1 MGSSSLRIVIAFAL
15 AGALGASLCEVAR
28 AQDALQAGEAFV
40 TRFSGTTDEDG
51 RAAIDPSGTV
61 GGVVD
66 LRRPGASPL
75 GASWEDA
82 PQRSA
87 ATAGQVGQVFGVT
100 LDDAD
105 PPNIYLTATSAFG
118 LHRNAEN
125 TGWMEGMWG
134 PNGGPGTIWKL
145 DGANND
151 QPEIFADIKLDGRG
165 NTGAA
170 LGNIAFDRWNEQFYV
185 SDLETG
191 MIHRLRASDGADLG
205 HYDHGVDGRSVFFD
219 VAGSGLA
226 QGDFRSLPAV
236 PFDPASSA
244 RTDDCPSGDFA
255 RAPSCW
261 NFADFRR
268 RIWGVGVRRDPATE
282 EVRLYYAIWG
292 SQGFGNPDHAAAG
305 EDDQRNAVWSV
316 RIKEDGAF
324 DTTSARREFFLPDFF
339 RSPEAIARAGRSHP
353 VADIAF
359 PASGDQDVML
369 LAERG
374 GVRNLGLAAEDAFAN
389 PHEARVLRYEL
400 TDQGFWRGAGR
411 YDVGY
416 YDRSEAGPP
425 YLRGSAAGG
434 VSFGLGYGDG
444 WEIDP
449 AAPDA
454 FVWMTGDGLCS
465 PRGPCLDPGADA
477 HTQST
482 PVDGLQGREAR
493 PYEAFEPITAF
504 KPYPAPGPITPATGP
519 DRSFMIDLDAGGEAP
534 DKSGATRIGDVA
546 VYQPIPAEG
555 EPGAAPAEEEVAG
568 PGGFPPGEEFPP
580 GLPPEPGWD
589 PAPLPPD
596 GWPVPPPPVL
606 ETDLGIEK
614 SGPAQCQEGVNCIYN
629 VKITNLG
636 AVPYVGPLAVNDTM
650 PVDAT
655 LAAASPGWHCDV
667 AGQVVSCVTLGPALL
682 NVGVSATLTLV
693 VLLPAD
699 VAGDHVENCTAID
712 WFEMG
717 TDDGAGDSNDHT
729 CIETPVID
737 GFDLGLQKDG
747 LPQCTENADCLFA
760 ITVTNHGPGEFDGVL
775 AVSDTLPTDASLV
788 ANTLG
793 WSCVQ
798 NNGEVQCT
806 SGALTL
812 PAGAA
817 DVLVLLIH
825 LPDGIA
831 GAAVENC
838 AAIDWA
844 AMGADDGPA
853 DAHVD
858 EDCHTVDVLDG
869 TGFFDLSVD
878 KSGPAHCDEG
888 SNCAYTVVVT
898 NHGPDD
904 YAGEIVIRD
913 APPAGSVYVGVS
925 AGWGCGAAVPID
937 CTLLGG
943 PHVLHPG
950 ETRSLTLTIGLP
962 DPAPADPVMNCATLP
977 WGLFG
982 MPPDDNP
989 AVGFFDKS
997 DTSCE
1002 NTFIGTGFDVEIAKA
1017 GPEECYEG
1025 GICEYSVSLTNHG
1038 PNDAG
1043 GVWVFTDMLPAGAV
1057 LEAALGGGLCTPAAV
1072 ADTVRCTLGLF
1083 PFPSGTIETVTLRL
1097 KLPDPVAGDAVTNCA
1112 TLNWDAPP
1120 PPSIVGP
1127 SFTGDDDP
1135 ATDGPACV
1143 DTLVLAADLAPFG
1156 GTTCKL
1162 GETCTLN
1169 VSIENRGGRL
1179 FKGSAGLRGTLD
1191 PAVSVESIKSLTAG
1205 LVCEVTGT
1213 GAYECRA
1220 DELSLKP
1227 GDAAELEL
1235 SIAIPTDF
1243 PHKRI
1248 VHRKEMQWP
1257 DTGVK
1262 DRKPENDRHT
1272 STITISQPE
1281 EPEAPLDEPE
1291 APPDEPTPQCG
1302 TGWLEVDRGK
1312 AKALRAEGWE
1322 IEEATSAGKTI
1333 FCAKAP
1339 PPPDCAGGRVVGRD
1353 CVCPQGTERERTGPD
1368 AYRCVKLPPP
1378 LVCKGGKVDK
1388 GQCFCPKGT
1397 ERKQTGTYTYEC
1409 VKLPPP
1415 ITCAGGAVRNGE
1427 CYCSKGYERRK
1438 VGDYAYRCVKLPP
1451 PLVCKGGKV
1460 DKGQCFCPKG
1470 TERKQTGTYTYEC
1483 VKLPPPITCAGGAVR
1498 NGECY
1503 CSKGYERQK
1512 VGDYAYRCVKLPPPL
1527 VCKGGKVDKGQ
1538 CFCPKGTERKQTG
1551 TYAYECVRLPPPV
1564 VCKGGKV
1571 DKGQCF
1577 CPKGTERK
1585 QTGTYAYECVRL
1597 PPPLVCRGGKVDK
1610 GQCFCPKGTERK
1622 QTGTYAYE
1630 CVKPPPRP
1638 GPSTIDPNLL
1648 KKIPRLQ

>member
-1 MGSSSLRIVIAFAL
+1 MTRLSTCSRVAFSLLIAAL
-15 AGALGASLCEVAR
+15 AVPWESAH
-28 AQDALQAGEAFV
+28 AQDTLQPGEAFV
-40 TRFSGTTDEDG
+40 TRFSGTTDQVG
-51 RAAIDPSGTV
+51 RTVLDP
-61 GGVVD
+61 GGVVGSIID
-66 LRRPGASPL
+66 LRNLGATSPGAH
-75 GASWEDA
+75 WVDE

-87 ATAGQVGQVFGVT
+87 ATAGEVGQVFGVT

-118 LHRNAEN
+118 LHRNADN

-134 PNGGPGTIWKL
+134 PDGGPGTIWKL
-145 DGANND
+145 DAANNYR
-151 QPEIFADIKLDGRG
+151 PEIFADITFDGRP
-165 NTGAA
+165 NSGAA
-170 LGNIAFDRWNEQFYV
+170 LGNIAFDRWNKQLYV

-191 MIHRLRASDGADLG
+191 MIHRLRATDGTDLG
-205 HYDHGVDGRSVFFD
+205 HYDHGVDGRPVFFD
-219 VAGSGLA
+219 VAGSDLA
-226 QGDFRSLPAV
+226 LGDFRSLPAV

-255 RAPSCW
+255 RTPSCW

-268 RIWGVGVRRDPATE
+268 RVWGVGVRRDPATE

-359 PASGDQDVML
+359 PAFGNQDVML

-374 GVRNLGLAAEDAFAN
+374 GVRNLGLAAEDAFAH

-416 YDRSEAGPP
+416 YDRNEAGPP

-434 VSFGLGYGDG
+434 VSFGFGYDDAS
-444 WEIDP
+444 EVDP
-449 AAPDA
+449 ALPDT

-465 PRGPCLDPGADA
+465 PRGPCLDPGANE
-477 HTQST
+477 HTDSAL
-482 PVDGLQGREAR
+482 VDGLQGREAR

-504 KPYPAPGPITPATGP
+504 QPYPAPGPITPATGP
-519 DRSFMIDLDAGGEAP
+519 EQSFMIDLDADGEAP
-534 DKSGATRIGDVA
+534 GETGATEVGDVV
-546 VYQPIPAEG
+546 VYQPIPADG
-555 EPGAAPAEEEVAG
+555 IPGDAPPEVAG
-568 PGGFPPGEEFPP
+568 PGGYPPGEEYWP

-606 ETDLGIEK
+606 DTDLGIEK
-614 SGPAQCQEGVNCIYN
+614 DGPAQCQEGVNCVYT
-629 VKITNLG
+629 VKITNFG
-636 AVPYVGPLAVNDTM
+636 AIPYVGPLAVNDTM

-667 AGQVVSCVTLGPALL
+667 AGQVVSCVTLGPAIL

-693 VLLPAD
+693 ILLPAD
-699 VAGDHVENCTAID
+699 VAGDHVENCAAID

-717 TDDGAGDSNDHT
+717 TDDGPGDGNDHA
-729 CIETPVID
+729 CVETPVID

-747 LPQCTENADCLFA
+747 LPQCSEAADCLFRVD
-760 ITVTNHGPGEFDGVL
+760 VTNHGPGDFNGVL
-775 AVSDTLPTDASLV
+775 VVHDTLPAGASLV
-788 ANTLG
+788 GNSLG

-798 NNGEVQCT
+798 TNGEVRCT
-806 SGALTL
+806 SGDLTL
-812 PAGAA
+812 PAGAV
-817 DVLVLLIH
+817 DWVLLLIH

-831 GAAVENC
+831 GGPVENC
-838 AAIDWA
+838 ALIDWA

-858 EDCHTVDVLDG
+858 EDCHSVDVLDG
-869 TGFFDLSVD
+869 AGFFDLSVD

-888 SNCAYTVVVT
+888 GNCAYTIIVT

-904 YAGEIVIRD
+904 YAGEIVIQD
-913 APPAGSVYVGVS
+913 TPPAGSVYVGVS

-962 DPAPADPVMNCATLP
+962 DPAPADPVLNCAMLP

-989 AVGFFDKS
+989 PVGFFEKS
-997 DTSCE
+997 DSSCK
-1002 NTFIGTGFDVEIAKA
+1002 NTFIGEGFDVEIAKA

-1043 GVWVFTDMLPAGAV
+1043 GIWVFTDTLPAGAV

-1083 PFPSGTIETVTLRL
+1083 PFPSGTIETVTLRMR
-1097 KLPDPVAGDAVTNCA
+1097 LPDPVAGDTVTNCG
-1112 TLNWDAPP
+1112 TLNWDPPP

-1135 ATDGPACV
+1135 ATDGPVCV
-1143 DTLVLAADLAPFG
+1143 DTPVLAADLAPFG

-1162 GETCTLN
+1162 GETCNLD

-1179 FKGSAGLRGTLD
+1179 FKGGAGLKGTLD
-1191 PAVSVESIKSLTAG
+1191 PAVSIESIKGLTSG
-1205 LVCEVTGT
+1205 LACEVTGA
-1213 GAYECRA
+1213 GIYECQA

-1227 GDAAELEL
+1227 GDAAKLEL
-1235 SIAIPTDF
+1235 SIAIPADF

-1272 STITISQPE
+1272 STITILQPEKPEAPPE
-1281 EPEAPLDEPE
+1281 EPEAPSEEP
-1291 APPDEPTPQCG
+1291 APQCG
-1302 TGWLEVDRGK
+1302 TSWLEVDRGK
-1312 AKALRAEGWE
+1312 AEALQAEGWE
-1322 IEEATSAGKTI
+1322 IEEVASAGKTI
-1333 FCAKAP
+1333 LCAKPP
-1339 PPPDCAGGRVVGRD
+1339 PPPDCVGGRVVARD
-1353 CVCPQGTERERTGPD
+1353 CVCPQGTEREKIGPNAHRCVKLPPPIACEGGTAKNGECYCPKGYERKKVGD
-1368 AYRCVKLPPP
+1368 YAYRCVKLPPPITCEGGSVKSGVCYCPKGTERKQTGKFAYVCETLPPPITCEGGSVKNGVCYCPKGTERKQTGKYAYVCETPPPP

-1415 ITCAGGAVRNGE
+1415 ITC
-1427 CYCSKGYERRK
+1427 
-1438 VGDYAYRCVKLPP
+1438 
-1451 PLVCKGGKV
+1451 KGGSVKNGV
-1460 DKGQCFCPKG
+1460 CYCPKG
-1470 TERKQTGTYTYEC
+1470 AERKQTGTYAYEC
-1483 VKLPPPITCAGGAVR
+1483 VKPPPRLI
-1498 NGECY
+1498 
-1503 CSKGYERQK
+1503 
-1512 VGDYAYRCVKLPPPL
+1512 
-1527 VCKGGKVDKGQ
+1527 CKGGKVDKGQ

-1551 TYAYECVRLPPPV
+1551 TYAY
-1564 VCKGGKV
+1564 
-1571 DKGQCF
+1571 
-1577 CPKGTERK
+1577 T
-1585 QTGTYAYECVRL
+1585 
-1597 PPPLVCRGGKVDK
+1597 
-1610 GQCFCPKGTERK
+1610 
-1622 QTGTYAYE
+1622 
-1630 CVKPPPRP
+1630 CVKPPPPRS
-1638 GPSTIDPNLL
+1638 GPSTIKPELKIDPNLL